1 MHRIFRKAGKYI
13 FQLGSV
19 NFLEQIIVNLFLVIY
34 CFTREKEIL
43 EEAAKGDI
51 TKSGVVLPFLRTRE
65 YVMLTF
71 AYNFGSVISLST
83 LQTVTLERPAI
94 PTIIQATN
102 CLLWILN
109 LKYMFLTNFNAVFVW
124 LMWIGCQ

>member
-94 PTIIQATN
+94 PTII
-102 CLLWILN
+102 
-109 LKYMFLTNFNAVFVW
+109 
-124 LMWIGCQ
+124 

>member
-109 LKYMFLTNFNAVFVW
+109 LKFMFLTNFNAVFVW